1 MPTNN
6 YNLPT
11 ISGDE
16 VVDIVGDMNAL
27 ANATDAALKKVEDGG
42 LDPYVLPTASR
53 TVKGGILV
61 GDGLSIT
68 SAGVLSTTSQGGGGT
83 GTIPI
88 ATSVTLGGIKVGSG
102 LTITTDGTLSVP
114 ASSGVADG
122 AVTSAKIASG
132 AVTADKI
139 GANAVTTVKIDSGAV
154 TGEKIAD
161 GSVTTGKLDASI
173 QDAISKASDALT
185 EASAKQ
191 WTSQQLYSS
200 NNVNVVHAYN
210 KALNLAYVKIYLNGY
225 APSST
230 RLNIGTIPS
239 GSRPG
244 RDQFQFI
251 WYGTAEGCVRAE
263 IVAST
268 GTITLVTDN
277 TAGAPYGGC
286 TIMYPIGM

>member
-27 ANATDAALKKVEDGG
+27 ANATDAALKQVEQGG

-53 TVKGGILV
+53 TTKGGIIV

-68 SAGVLSTTSQGGGGT
+68 SAGVLSATSQGGGGT

-114 ASSGVADG
+114 ASSGIADG
-122 AVTSAKIASG
+122 AVTSAKISNG

-139 GANAVTTVKIDSGAV
+139 ANGAV
-154 TGEKIAD
+154 T
-161 GSVTTGKLDASI
+161 SGKLATDLNNDIQQAKSDAENALTTANKLNTAAQSVGSSTASEGTIEVYGWNKVVTVEIGGVLVSGSTKTKIGQINSGWRPVTDITSPVSAIDASTEIKTAYAQI
-173 QDAISKASDALT
+173 QTDGAI
-185 EASAKQ
+185 
-191 WTSQQLYSS
+191 YI
-200 NNVNVVHAYN
+200 N
-210 KALNLAYVKIYLNGY
+210 
-225 APSST
+225 P
-230 RLNIGTIPS
+230 
-239 GSRPG
+239 
-244 RDQFQFI
+244 
-251 WYGTAEGCVRAE
+251 
-263 IVAST
+263 VASSSAGLSWT
-268 GTITLVTDN
+268 GTITYLL
-277 TAGAPYGGC
+277 A
-286 TIMYPIGM
+286 

>member
-68 SAGVLSTTSQGGGGT
+68 SAGVLSATSQGGGST

-114 ASSGVADG
+114 ASSGIADG

-139 GANAVTTVKIDSGAV
+139 DTGAVTSEKISSSAITQDKLESSLQSAISDAQNALSESSAKDWNTTTVK
-154 TGEKIAD
+154 TGTI
-161 GSVTTGKLDASI
+161 TTL
-173 QDAISKASDALT
+173 
-185 EASAKQ
+185 
-191 WTSQQLYSS
+191 
-200 NNVNVVHAYN
+200 VAYN
-210 KALNLAYVKIYLNGY
+210 THLNLAYVKVYLGG
-225 APSST
+225 ASLSSQ
-230 RLNIGTIPS
+230 RISAGTIPS
-239 GSRPG
+239 GYRPG
-244 RDQFQFI
+244 RLQ
-251 WYGTAEGCVRAE
+251 YGYITYSATTGNVSLE
-263 IVAST
+263 ITSS
-268 GTITLVTDN
+268 GEVTVLSE
-277 TAGAPYGGC
+277 TAGGNNMYGGC
-286 TIMYPIGM
+286 TIVYPIGM

>member
-27 ANATDAALKKVEDGG
+27 ANATDAALKQVEQGG

-53 TVKGGILV
+53 TTKGGIIV

-68 SAGVLSTTSQGGGGT
+68 SAGVLSTTSQGGGST
-83 GTIPI
+83 GTIPV

-114 ASSGVADG
+114 ASSGIADG

-132 AVTADKI
+132 AVTADKL
-139 GANAVTTVKIDSGAV
+139 ANSAVTSVKIDTGAV

-161 GSVTTGKLDASI
+161 GAITSGKLDQSLAEALSN
-173 QDAISKASDALT
+173 AEGALT
-185 EASAKQ
+185 AASASSWTKQ
-191 WTSQQLYSS
+191 TINSGSIA
-200 NNVNVVHAYN
+200 VVLIYN
-210 KALNLAYVKIYLNGY
+210 TALKIAYVKAYLSAASLPATSNS
-225 APSST
+225 A
-230 RLNIGTIPS
+230 GTIPS
-239 GSRPG
+239 GIRPG
-244 RDQFQFI
+244 SNQYQQLTRSNTTGNVTLEVLPSGAVNI
-251 WYGTAEGCVRAE
+251 LAETGGGT
-263 IVAST
+263 
-268 GTITLVTDN
+268 N
-277 TAGAPYGGC
+277 MYGGC
-286 TIMYPIGM
+286 SIVYPIGY

>member
-68 SAGVLSTTSQGGGGT
+68 QAGVLSTTSQGGGGT
-83 GTIPI
+83 TTIPV

-102 LTITTDGTLSVP
+102 LTVTTDGTLSVP
-114 ASSGVADG
+114 ASSGIADN
-122 AVTSAKIASG
+122 AVTSAKLA
-132 AVTADKI
+132 T
-139 GANAVTTVKIDSGAV
+139 NAVTTEKIAQGAV
-154 TGEKIAD
+154 TGDKISSGTITQD
-161 GSVTTGKLDASI
+161 KLESSL
-173 QDAISKASDALT
+173 QSAISDAQSALSET
-185 EASAKQ
+185 SAKD
-191 WTSQQLYSS
+191 WTTQQLYSA
-200 NNVNVVHAYN
+200 NKITTVLAYN
-210 KALNLAYVKIYLNGY
+210 RHLNLAYVKVYLDGY

-230 RLNIGTIPS
+230 RGAAGTIPS
-239 GSRPG
+239 GLRPG
-244 RDQFQFI
+244 RDQHQFI
-251 WYGTAEGCVRAE
+251 WYGTQEGCVRLE
-263 IVAST
+263 ISAST
-268 GTITLVTDN
+268 GSVTIVTDN
-277 TAGAPYGGC
+277 TTGTPYGGA